1 MLLRNHSR
9 RRVSGGQDFE
19 MILANDVATAGRELQ
34 NALER
39 VSQRIIGDQ
48 LCVLDGSL
56 GLSVSRLVLT
66 KFQLLA
72 TKEPAAEPVI
82 SVDTESEFA
91 SPRAPLSLAAHAAM
105 NVSDVVDVE
114 VATENPAP
122 VFTESS
128 QEEVVGETEAGRA
141 ATNNWE

>member
-34 NALER
+34 TALER

-72 TKEPAAEPVI
+72 TKESADEPLV
-82 SVDTESEFA
+82 SVDTETEFA
-91 SPRAPLSLAAHAAM
+91 APRLPLALAAHAAM
-105 NVSDVVDVE
+105 NVTDVLDVE
-114 VATENPAP
+114 VATEIVPPAH
-122 VFTESS
+122 VESS
-128 QEEVVGETEAGRA
+128 QDDTGNEPETGRA

>member
-1 MLLRNHSR
+1 
-9 RRVSGGQDFE
+9 

-34 NALER
+34 TALER

-72 TKEPAAEPVI
+72 TKEPAAEPEV
-82 SVDTESEFA
+82 SVDPDTEFA
-91 SPRAPLSLAAHAAM
+91 APRPPLSLAAHAAM
-105 NVSDVVDVE
+105 NVTDVVDVE
-114 VATENPAP
+114 VANENIPPILVEATHEEMATEP
-122 VFTESS
+122 
-128 QEEVVGETEAGRA
+128 ETGRA

>member
-1 MLLRNHSR
+1 
-9 RRVSGGQDFE
+9 

-34 NALER
+34 TALER

-72 TKEPAAEPVI
+72 MKEPAAEPEV
-82 SVDTESEFA
+82 SVDPETEFA
-91 SPRAPLSLAAHAAM
+91 APRPPLSLAAHAVM
-105 NVSDVVDVE
+105 NVTDIVDVE
-114 VATENPAP
+114 VAGENVSP
-122 VFTESS
+122 VFVEST
-128 QEEVVGETEAGRA
+128 QEEMTSEPETGRA